1 MGYTDAQG
9 RPEIFM
15 HPDILA
21 GKSTF
26 NIVESAS
33 EDPRPRT
40 PTTMTLLAKRKI
52 GGHLKGDASD
62 SHCAISVPRS

>member
-33 EDPRPRT
+33 EDLSTADADNNDVVGAKKNRRP
-40 PTTMTLLAKRKI
+40 PKR
-52 GGHLKGDASD
+52 
-62 SHCAISVPRS
+62 